1 MSARAMLP
9 VPEAVGKLERGAM
22 VAGVAGLLLTAVGGV
37 VNPDQFFRSY
47 LLAFLFWGGI
57 PVGCLSIAMIHHLSG
72 GMWGLVIRRILE
84 AGTRTLPLVAALFLP
99 LLLGLPRVYEW
110 ARPEV
115 VAADPVLR
123 AKELYLNVPFFVVRA
138 VFYFG
143 VWWGLAYFMN
153 RWSLELDAR
162 YQIKVARRL
171 RGLSGGGLV
180 LLGLTITFSSVDW
193 GMSLNPHWFST
204 VYGIL
209 FMVGQVLSAMAL
221 VVVLL
226 ARVAEVPPFRGV
238 LQAMQIHDLGK
249 LLLAFVML
257 WAYINLSQF
266 LIIWQ
271 GNLPEET
278 PFYITRLQGGWQVLA
293 LILVV
298 FHFALPFVMLLS
310 RDLKRNARLL
320 GSLAAGIF
328 VVRLLD
334 LYWLVAPDLVH
345 GHGFHPHWL
354 DLAAPLGLGGVWL
367 WAFARELRQRPLL
380 PVGEPEIRE
389 RLEGAAA

>member
-1 MSARAMLP
+1 MSARVSLP
-9 VPEAVGKLERGAM
+9 VPEAVGRLERGA
-22 VAGVAGLLLTAVGGV
+22 VIAGVAGLLLTLVGGV

-57 PVGCLSIAMIHHLSG
+57 PVGCLSIIMIHHLSG

-84 AGTRTLPLVAALFLP
+84 AGTRTLPLVAGLFLP
-99 LLLGLPRVYEW
+99 LLLGLPRLYEW

-115 VAADPVLR
+115 MAADPLLR
-123 AKELYLNVPFFVVRA
+123 EKELYLNVPFFIVRA
-138 VFYFG
+138 AFYFG
-143 VWWGLAYFMN
+143 VWCALAFFLN
-153 RWSLELDAR
+153 KWSLELDDR
-162 YQIKVARRL
+162 YRIKVARQL

-204 VYGIL
+204 IYGIL

-226 ARVAEVPPFRGV
+226 ARMADVPPFRGV
-238 LQAMQIHDLGK
+238 LHAMQIHDLGK

-257 WAYINLSQF
+257 WAYVNLSQF
-266 LIIWQ
+266 LIIWSA
-271 GNLPEET
+271 NLPEET
-278 PFYITRLQGGWQVLA
+278 PFYISRLQGGWQFLA
-293 LILVV
+293 LLLVL

-334 LYWLVAPDLVH
+334 LYWLIAPDLAH
-345 GHGFHPHWL
+345 GPGLHVHWL
-354 DLAAPLGLGGVWL
+354 DLAAPVGVGGLWL
-367 WAFARELRQRPLL
+367 WAFARQLRQRPLL

-389 RLEGAAA
+389 RLEAAHA

>member
-1 MSARAMLP
+1 MNPTSSWP
-9 VPEAVGKLERGAM
+9 VPEAIGRLERGAL
-22 VAGVAGLLLTAVGGV
+22 VAGVAGLVLTALGAVLNV
-37 VNPDQFFRSY
+37 DQFFRSY

-57 PVGCLSIAMIHHLSG
+57 AVGCMSISMIHHLSG

-99 LLLGLPRVYEW
+99 LLLGLPRLYEW
-110 ARPEV
+110 ARPEA
-115 VAADPVLR
+115 AADPLLR
-123 AKELYLNVPFFVVRA
+123 EKDIYLNVPFFVMRA
-138 VFYFG
+138 VFYFA
-143 VWWGLAYFMN
+143 VWCGLAYFLN
-153 RWSLELDAR
+153 QWSLEMDRR
-162 YQIKVARRL
+162 YQVKVARRL

-180 LLGLTITFSSVDW
+180 LLGLTITFSAVDW

-204 VYGIL
+204 IYGIL

-221 VVVLL
+221 VIVLL
-226 ARVAEVPPFRGV
+226 SRVAEDPPFRGV
-238 LQAMQIHDLGK
+238 VQPMQVHDLGK

-266 LIIWQ
+266 LIIWSA
-271 GNLPEET
+271 NLPEET
-278 PFYITRLQGGWQVLA
+278 PFYISRLQGGWRLLGFLL
-293 LILVV
+293 LI

-320 GSLAAGIF
+320 GGLAAGIF

-334 LYWLVAPDLVH
+334 LYWLVAPDMAH

-354 DLAAPLGLGGVWL
+354 DLVAPVGVGGLWL
-367 WAFARELRQRPLL
+367 WAFARQLRDRPLL
-380 PVGEPEIRE
+380 PIGEPEIRE
-389 RLEGAAA
+389 RLAEARA